1 MTKYGLR
8 ARVMA
13 FTILP
18 TFVIGIL
25 LAGYFTFHRHQQLEA
40 FIIEQGINIIEP
52 LAIASEYGMSQNSR
66 EHLKRLV
73 GLTHRKNSTFIKS
86 IAIFNRQNQLL
97 ITSNFHRYLC
107 FLELPC
113 GACFPVFAG
122 WR

>member
-1 MTKYGLR
+1 
-8 ARVMA
+8 MA

-52 LAIASEYGMSQNSR
+52 LAIASEYGMLQNSR

-97 ITSNFHRYLC
+97 ITSNFHR
-107 FLELPC
+107 ELGILKLPD
-113 GACFPVFAG
+113 GDSIPELTTIEFKDDLS
-122 WR
+122 